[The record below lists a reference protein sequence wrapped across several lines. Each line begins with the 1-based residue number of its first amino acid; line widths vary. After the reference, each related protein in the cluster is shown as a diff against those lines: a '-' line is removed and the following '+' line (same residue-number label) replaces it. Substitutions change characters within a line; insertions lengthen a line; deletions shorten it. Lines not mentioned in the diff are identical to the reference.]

1 MRLSVDRT
9 ELELRPGSPAR
20 LTAEVHNTGDAA
32 EMVGVTVD
40 LPGTAWATTA
50 QPVIRV
56 SRAETVFVS
65 VDLHVGMD
73 VAAGQHDL
81 VLWVRSHLDPVVAAA
96 QRIRITVTPVPGA
109 RVVIAPSVVS
119 GRTGAESTVTVV
131 NTGNTPLRMDLTTV
145 DPAGEVTCAVTPSV
159 VDLPVG
165 RSADAHLT
173 VTAPSRRVGATVRRL
188 VGVTATGE
196 SPTGPVVAEQ
206 FLTFRHHPLIPRT
219 VVTRAAPVVLVLLAL
234 LVFWWL
240 RPGPTS
246 EPGKLVAP
254 GFSPSVVSTATG
266 ALAGTV
272 VADGDGS
279 SVVGARVVAQ
289 RVTGESTVVEIASV
303 PTDANGAF
311 TFAALPAGAYR
322 LVVTAPGFGDRA
334 VDAAGTVVPG
344 TDLDLDPIRL
354 VGREGVIT
362 VPIELADPSATD
374 GDDAASVSVTAVAI
388 HDRDL
393 AVSAE
398 VDVTADGSTVEVD
411 LAGLVAPAV
420 HRITI
425 SAPGHRERTLDVRLA
440 AADAITLP
448 TVLLAAE
455 PATITG
461 RVIDTAAVPLG
472 GVTVRATAG
481 AVVVTTTTDAVTGD
495 YTLADLPTP
504 ATYVVEFVADGYAV
518 QTIAVELGAGEQ
530 RSSVNGSLLGA
541 TGSLSGVVRDAAGEP
556 LGSARVVVRGEGTV
570 NTTAT
575 LTAAAA
581 SGGPGS
587 YRVSG
592 LTVPGTYTVT
602 VSAPGHLSQTRSVT
616 FVVASAETELDLT
629 LAASTGSVTGT
640 VVAGGVPV
648 GGATVRI
655 DDGRTARTVT
665 SASEPAGAFAVADL
679 EPGSY
684 TVRVTLAGF
693 TDRVH
698 LVRVTAGGDTSVS
711 VDVGSPR

>member
-20 LTAEVHNTGDAA
+20 LTAEVHNTGEAA
-32 EMVGVTVD
+32 EMVGFAVD
-40 LPGTAWATTA
+40 LPGTAWASTS

-65 VDLHVGMD
+65 VDIHVGMD
-73 VAAGQHDL
+73 VVAGQHDL
-81 VLWVRSHLDPVVAAA
+81 VLWVRSHLDPSIAAA

-119 GRTGAESTVTVV
+119 GRTGAESSATVV

-145 DPAGEVTCAVTPSV
+145 DPAGEVTCAVRPSV

-165 RSADAHLT
+165 RSADAHVT
-173 VTAPSRRVGATVRRL
+173 VSAPARRVGTTVRRL

-206 FLTFRHHPLIPRT
+206 YLTFRHRPFVPRAVLT
-219 VVTRAAPVVLVLLAL
+219 SAAPAVVVLFALLA
-234 LVFWWL
+234 FWWL
-240 RPGPTS
+240 RPDAAS
-246 EPGKLVAP
+246 DPGKLVAP
-254 GFSPSVVSTATG
+254 GFSASVTSTATG
-266 ALAGTV
+266 GLAGSV
-272 VADGDGS
+272 VADADGS
-279 SVVGARVVAQ
+279 VVVGARVAAQ
-289 RVTGESTVVEIASV
+289 RVTGVSTVVEIASL
-303 PTDANGAF
+303 PTGPDGAF
-311 TFAALPAGAYR
+311 AFTALPAGAYR
-322 LVVTAPGFGDRA
+322 LVVTAPGFVDRA

-344 TDLDLDPIRL
+344 TDLDLDPVL
-354 VGREGVIT
+354 LEGREGSIT
-362 VPIELADPSATD
+362 VPITLADPSVGD
-374 GDDAASVSVTAVAI
+374 GGDASPIAVTAVAV
-388 HDRDL
+388 HDRDR

-398 VDVTADGSTVEVD
+398 VTAAPDGSTVEVD
-411 LAGLVAPAV
+411 LTGLVAPAV

-425 SAPGHRERTLDVRLA
+425 TAPGHRERTLDVALA
-440 AADAITLP
+440 AAGEIDVP

-455 PATITG
+455 PATVTG
-461 RVIDTAAVPLG
+461 RVVDTAAVPLG
-472 GVTVRATAG
+472 GVAVRATAG
-481 AVVVTTTTDAVTGD
+481 AVVVSTTTDAVTGD

-518 QTIAVELGAGEQ
+518 QTIAVEVGAGEQ
-530 RSSVNGSLLGA
+530 RTAVNGSLLGA
-541 TGSLSGVVRDAAGEP
+541 TGALTGVVRDAAGEP

-575 LTAAAA
+575 LTTTAS

-587 YRVSG
+587 YRVAG

-602 VSAPGHLSQTRSVT
+602 VSAPGRLPQTRSVT
-616 FVVASAETELDLT
+616 FVVASVETELDVT
-629 LAASTGSVTGT
+629 LASATGSVTGT

-648 GGATVRI
+648 SGATVRI

-665 SASEPAGAFAVADL
+665 SASEPAGAFSVADL

-684 TVRVTLAGF
+684 TVRVTLPGY

-698 LVRVTAGGDTSVS
+698 LVRVAAGSDTIVAI
-711 VDVGSPR
+711 DLGSAR